1 MLADITN
8 LVVKKLDRTFKETF
22 DETFTSQLKP
32 NTKELKEIKRE
43 TAKVIKDALQNKLK
57 QTAIET

>member
-57 QTAIET
+57 QRAIET

>member
-1 MLADITN
+1 M
-8 LVVKKLDRTFKETF
+8 KKLDRTFKETF

>member
-43 TAKVIKDALQNKLK
+43 TAKVIKYALQNKLK

>member
-43 TAKVIKDALQNKLK
+43 TAKVIKDTLQNKLK
-57 QTAIET
+57 QRAIET